1 MDTRSEMREFL
12 TSRRARITPE
22 QVGLAS
28 FGPRR
33 VPGLRREE
41 VAVLAGVSVPYYTR
55 IERGDL
61 SGVSDSVLE
70 AIARALELDEAEH
83 AHLFDLARALG
94 APSPR
99 RRRRA
104 RRRGLRPSVHH
115 ILDGL
120 TGAAA
125 FVHNSR
131 LDNLAA
137 NQLGQALYCD
147 MYSRAT
153 GPGPVNSAR
162 YVFLDPNAHEFYI
175 DWDRA
180 ASDVVAILRSA
191 AGREPDDRDL
201 IELVG
206 ELSTQSDQ
214 FRTRWAA
221 HNVRFHDTGIKEFHH
236 PLVGDITT
244 TYNRMELAADP
255 GLAITIYTTEPG
267 TKSAQAL
274 NLLGSWAATPAQP
287 EPQDAEQR
295 P

>member
-1 MDTRSEMREFL
+1 MDARSEIREFL

-22 QVGLAS
+22 QAGLAS

-41 VAVLAGVSVPYYTR
+41 VAVLAGVSAPYYTR

-61 SGVSDSVLE
+61 KGVSDSVLE

-94 APSPR
+94 PPSPR
-99 RRRRA
+99 RRRRMP
-104 RRRGLRPSVHH
+104 RRGLRPSIHH
-115 ILDGL
+115 IIDGL

-125 FVHNSR
+125 FVHNAR

-137 NQLGQALYCD
+137 NQLGQALYSD
-147 MYSRAT
+147 MFSRAA
-153 GPGPVNSAR
+153 GRGPVNSAR
-162 YVFLDPNAHEFYI
+162 YVFLDPGARDFYI

-206 ELSTQSDQ
+206 ELSTQSDE

-221 HNVRFHDTGIKEFHH
+221 HNVRFHDTGTKEFHH
-236 PLVGDITT
+236 PIVADITT

-255 GLAITIYTTEPG
+255 GLAITIYTAEPG
-267 TKSAQAL
+267 TKSAEAL
-274 NLLGSWAATPAQP
+274 SLLGSWAATPAQP
-287 EPQDAEQR
+287 ELHDAEQL

>member
-1 MDTRSEMREFL
+1 MDARSEIREFL

-22 QVGLAS
+22 QAGLAS

-41 VAVLAGVSVPYYTR
+41 VAVLAGVSAPYYTR

-61 SGVSDSVLE
+61 KGVSDSVLE

-94 APSPR
+94 PPSPR
-99 RRRRA
+99 RRRRMP
-104 RRRGLRPSVHH
+104 RRGLRPSIHH

-125 FVHNSR
+125 FVHNAR

-137 NQLGQALYCD
+137 NHLGRALYSD
-147 MYSRAT
+147 MFSRAA
-153 GPGPVNSAR
+153 GRGPVNSAR
-162 YVFLDPNAHEFYI
+162 YVFLDQGARDFYI

-180 ASDVVAILRSA
+180 ASDVVAILRTA
-191 AGREPDDRDL
+191 TGREPDDRNL
-201 IELVG
+201 IELIG
-206 ELSTQSDQ
+206 ELSTQSDE

-221 HNVRFHDTGIKEFHH
+221 HNVRFHDTGTKDFHH
-236 PLVGDITT
+236 PIVGDIST

-255 GLAITIYTTEPG
+255 GLAITIYTAEPG
-267 TKSAQAL
+267 TKSAEAI

-287 EPQDAEQR
+287 ELHDAEQL